1 MSEYTYVE
9 QPILGWLCGEP
20 KAKYGAR
27 GVGQEA
33 ARGPLVKK
41 LLVTNCS
48 IGRHRQQSHRSVGTR
63 TAYGCGA
70 RP

>member
-27 GVGQEA
+27 GVDLSR
-33 ARGPLVKK
+33 RGGKRPLEDPW
-41 LLVTNCS
+41 S
-48 IGRHRQQSHRSVGTR
+48 RS
-63 TAYGCGA
+63 CW
-70 RP
+70 